1 MDWPAHVPTVGPD
14 FNIRHLNADELHAL
28 VVPFPKEQMGVDYH
42 AKAPGEEEDQDGP
55 MIVPSSSFHLKK
67 WTPEQSRLF
76 RLADSQMFSI
86 PLVVNMSN
94 EPLHILSDSQAFL
107 RALPRGLLP
116 PRNWL
121 SSSLPPSSPPE
132 ELPQPA
138 QSNPSS
144 PSPADKSPQLPV
156 RRHVHDSPTPHP
168 QHHTCNHHRDHQF
181 SESDNDASPPQGR
194 NHHRYVLVLALT
206 LQLTCDGIV

>member
-67 WTPEQSRLF
+67 WTP
-76 RLADSQMFSI
+76 
-86 PLVVNMSN
+86 
-94 EPLHILSDSQAFL
+94 DSQAFL

-144 PSPADKSPQLPV
+144 PSPTDKSPQLPV
-156 RRHVHDSPTPHP
+156 RRHVHILTMCHILVVIPLLLTPSIIHANIIG
-168 QHHTCNHHRDHQF
+168 TIN
-181 SESDNDASPPQGR
+181 SGR
-194 NHHRYVLVLALT
+194 NHHRLLSVYWLIIGNST
-206 LQLTCDGIV
+206 PMIPQLNAPHVELGAIPLKP